1 MAKKKATKGAVKKV
15 MQSKAAQDLIKKERA
30 IIGDL
35 LVELGK
41 ALKKKK

>member
-1 MAKKKATKGAVKKV
+1 MAKKKNKKAVKKV
-15 MQSKAAQDLIKKERA
+15 MQSKTAQDLIKKERA

-35 LVELGK
+35 LVELGN